1 MNYMFP
7 TDYIV
12 YLQLLLFLFISPGL
26 PRVLIVSHTLNYGL
40 KRSVWTAVGDVSAN
54 FIQGFA
60 MVFLIGTFLK
70 DNPEILNI
78 LKWAGILFTVYLA
91 YDTYT
96 AKVKSVERGTST
108 ERSMF
113 AFYRDGFL
121 VAGLSPKAV
130 IFFGTIFLSFI
141 DFQANY
147 VSQFIILIIT
157 YVILDFSTLM
167 IYGIAAEKISVYLK
181 SKPKLINTISA
192 CVLLTIAIYIAA
204 TQHY

>member
-1 MNYMFP
+1 MFP

-40 KRSVWTAVGDVSAN
+40 KRSVWTAFGDISAN
-54 FIQGFA
+54 FLQGFA

-192 CVLLTIAIYIAA
+192 CVLLIIAIYIAA

>member
-12 YLQLLLFLFISPGL
+12 YLQLLLFLFITPGL

-54 FIQGFA
+54 FFQGFV

-70 DNPEILNI
+70 DNPQILNM

-96 AKVKSVERGTST
+96 AKIKSVEQGAST
-108 ERSMF
+108 ERATF

-147 VSQFIILIIT
+147 ISQFIILIIT

-181 SKPKLINTISA
+181 NKPKLINTISA
-192 CVLLTIAIYIAA
+192 CVLLVIAIYIAA

>member
-1 MNYMFP
+1 MFP

-192 CVLLTIAIYIAA
+192 CVLLIIAIYIAA

>member
-1 MNYMFP
+1 MKYMFP

-26 PRVLIVSHTLNYGL
+26 PRILIVSHTLNYGL
-40 KRSVWTAVGDVSAN
+40 KKSVWTAVGDISAN
-54 FIQGFA
+54 FLQGFA

-70 DNPEILNI
+70 DNPEILNL

-96 AKVKSVERGTST
+96 AKIKSVEQGAST
-108 ERSMF
+108 ERATF

-167 IYGIAAEKISVYLK
+167 IYGLAAEKISVYLK

>member
-54 FIQGFA
+54 FLQGFA

-167 IYGIAAEKISVYLK
+167 IYGLAAEKISVYLK

>member
-1 MNYMFP
+1 MFP

-40 KRSVWTAVGDVSAN
+40 KRSVWTALGDISAN
-54 FIQGFA
+54 FLQGFA

-70 DNPEILNI
+70 DNPEILNL

-96 AKVKSVERGTST
+96 AKIKSVEHGNTTKRST
-108 ERSMF
+108 L

-147 VSQFIILIIT
+147 ISQFIVLIIT

-167 IYGIAAEKISVYLK
+167 IYGLAAEKISVYLK
-181 SKPKLINTISA
+181 KKPKLINTISA
-192 CVLLTIAIYIAA
+192 CVLLVIAIYIAA
-204 TQHY
+204 TQQY